1 MSQNLSD
8 EGNEESAST
17 PEGQNLKF
25 HEFEL
30 LPRMRETYQGS
41 RPNPEN
47 LYDVQK
53 RINNYQSDGQ
63 QTTFHAN

>member
-1 MSQNLSD
+1 MSD

-30 LPRMRETYQGS
+30 LPRMRETYNGA

-47 LYDVQK
+47 LYDIEK
-53 RINNYQSDGQ
+53 RINNYQSDG
-63 QTTFHAN
+63 